1 MRNVVPFVTW
11 GSRDVTPPSE
21 SKSPGQDE
29 RPAGEGGSTRRV
41 RADAR
46 RNEDAVLEAAKVV
59 FATLGVDA
67 PVRDIAQRAGVGVAT
82 LYRRFPKRADLV
94 AAVFR
99 REVDACASAA
109 GELAAEKTPID
120 ALAEWLIRYTWFI
133 ATKRGLASAL
143 HSGDPA
149 FETLPAYFRSRFEP
163 ALEGLLD
170 TACKARE
177 IGAGCAAY
185 DLLRAAGNL
194 SVATGDD
201 SQAHVERMVALL
213 VDGLRYRAGKPGSDP

>member
-1 MRNVVPFVTW
+1 M
-11 GSRDVTPPSE
+11 
-21 SKSPGQDE
+21 
-29 RPAGEGGSTRRV
+29 

-59 FATLGVDA
+59 FARLGVDA
-67 PVRDIAQRAGVGVAT
+67 PVRDIALQAGVGVGT

-109 GELAAEKTPID
+109 GELAAERTPID
-120 ALAEWLIRYTWFI
+120 ALREWLVRYTRFI
-133 ATKRGLASAL
+133 GTKRGLASAL

-149 FETLPAYFRSRFEP
+149 FETLPSYFRSRFEP
-163 ALEGLLD
+163 ALEMLLD
-170 TACKARE
+170 AARE
-177 IGAGCAAY
+177 AGEIGVCGTAY
-185 DLLRAAGNL
+185 DLLRAMGNL

-201 SQAHVERMVALL
+201 GQAHIERMVGLL
-213 VDGLRYRAGKPGSDP
+213 VDGLRYRARKLALDP